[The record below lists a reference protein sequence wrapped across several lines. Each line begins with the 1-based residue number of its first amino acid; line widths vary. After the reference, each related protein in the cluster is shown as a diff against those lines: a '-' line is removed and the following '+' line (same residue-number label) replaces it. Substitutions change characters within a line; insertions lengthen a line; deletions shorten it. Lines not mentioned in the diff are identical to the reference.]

1 MVTPR
6 NAVCEAPANA
16 QRRVDARGCAV
27 RGSRQPRRRARP
39 APPNCAE
46 GLVPPAA
53 PHARLQDHLMASSP
67 APALPLSAC
76 HMALRKSARARER
89 ESDPSCQRCATQ
101 RDSAPSQSRV
111 HPAAGTTK
119 TPVDLVHTK
128 VRAVGSAAES
138 IRRGI
143 KSSSPREHVTAHSGA
158 GRGGEHPRPCSSP
171 RPPEASA
178 QSRGRVR
185 EGRKA
190 VSRG

>member
-1 MVTPR
+1 MLR

-46 GLVPPAA
+46 GLLVPPAA

-89 ESDPSCQRCATQ
+89 ERDPSCQRCATQ

-119 TPVDLVHTK
+119 TPESKCIK
-128 VRAVGSAAES
+128 VRAVGRGSAAES
-138 IRRGI
+138 IRRGN
-143 KSSSPREHVTAHSGA
+143 KSSSPREHGTAHSGA